1 MSDFPSYLES
11 VIPNLA
17 DVRKLDCWGSWKSTR
32 AAVPIA
38 LNPNAQQ
45 NRCTKFFENY
55 VQWNFFKNHVW
66 GNFSKITV
74 LEILK
79 FPTEL
84 QAFNFHSVLSE
95 CAGCGSG
102 SAGHSWLCRNPGAS
116 RFPNREFFQKSCLVQ
131 SVPHQCQMTRHEHLL
146 KAFRTEPYELEG
158 A

>member
-1 MSDFPSYLES
+1 MSDFPSYVES

-17 DVRKLDCWGSWKSTR
+17 DVRKLNCWGLWKSIH

-38 LNPNAQQ
+38 LNLNAQQ
-45 NRCTKFFENY
+45 NRCTKFFKNH

-66 GNFSKITV
+66 GNFSKIIV

-79 FPTEL
+79 FLTEL

-102 SAGHSWLCRNPGAS
+102 SAGHSWLCRNPGTS
-116 RFPNREFFQKSCLVQ
+116 QFPNREFFQKSCLVQ
-131 SVPHQCQMTRHEHLL
+131 SGPHQCQMIRHEHLL
-146 KAFRTEPYELEG
+146 KAFRTELYELEG
-158 A
+158 T